1 MRIVKTTLTAALF
14 AVLSTGLASAAVTPA
29 AVLAPVLSECP
40 LEARSGCAGAVRDF
54 IASRPADAD
63 LNDELIDLVA
73 ALHYQAQHPNIT
85 IDMCL
90 ELAAGM
96 RTAASAVTLPAPQ
109 AQIKSLAATLCE
121 GVPNSTLTSNAG
133 SGGNS
138 GAGGSNPP
146 PPPPADNDDDDDDDD
161 GDYPSFG

>member
-1 MRIVKTTLTAALF
+1 MRLMKTTLTASLF
-14 AVLSTGLASAAVTPA
+14 AVLSTGLAPAAVTPA
-29 AVLAPVLSECP
+29 EVLAPVLAECP
-40 LEARSGCAGAVRDF
+40 LEGRSGCASAVREF

-63 LNDELIDLVA
+63 LNDEMVDLVA
-73 ALHYQAQHPNIT
+73 ALHYRAQHPNIT

-109 AQIKSLAATLCE
+109 AQIRALAATLCE
-121 GVPNSTLTSNAG
+121 DVPNSTLTSDAG

-138 GAGGSNPP
+138 GAGDSDPP
-146 PPPPADNDDDDDDDD
+146 PPPPPPP
-161 GDYPSFG
+161 PSEPDEG

>member
-1 MRIVKTTLTAALF
+1 MHLIKTTLAASLF
-14 AVLSTGLASAAVTPA
+14 AMLSTGLAPAAVTPNE
-29 AVLAPVLSECP
+29 VLAPALAGCP
-40 LEARSGCAGAVRDF
+40 LEDTTGCASAVRDF

-63 LNDELIDLVA
+63 LNDELVDLVA
-73 ALHYQAQHPNIT
+73 ALRYQAQHPNIT

-90 ELAAGM
+90 EIAAGM

-121 GVPNSTLTSNAG
+121 DVPNSTLTSDSG

-138 GAGGSNPP
+138 GAGDSDPP
-146 PPPPADNDDDDDDDD
+146 PPPPPPP
-161 GDYPSFG
+161 PSEPDEG